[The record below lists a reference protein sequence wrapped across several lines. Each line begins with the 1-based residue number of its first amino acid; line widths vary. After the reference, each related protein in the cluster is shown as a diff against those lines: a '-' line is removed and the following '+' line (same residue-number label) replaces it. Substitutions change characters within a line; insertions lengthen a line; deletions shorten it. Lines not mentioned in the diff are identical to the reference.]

1 MFVAPKGGKTQ
12 VFMSES
18 FVLTRLLVKL
28 FGGVLASGIH
38 AVGVPTDKASE
49 QASAILSAFSLEVLV
64 VFALIAFFMIV
75 RLSLSV
81 EKPNPAQHVAEL
93 IHEVIGDQAEQ
104 VIGHGSERFQAY
116 VTCIFLFVLINN
128 LVGLIPGIAAPT
140 TMMQVTLGLA
150 IPTFLYYN
158 YFGIR
163 EQGVVGYIKHFAGPV
178 WWMAWLI
185 FPIELVSHVARIMSL
200 SVRLYANMF
209 AGDLVTL
216 VFFSLFPVGIPVIF
230 LGLHLAVSLIQAF
243 VFMLLTMIY
252 LSLAV
257 AHEH

>member
-1 MFVAPKGGKTQ
+1 
-12 VFMSES
+12 MSES

-38 AVGVPTDKASE
+38 AVGVPADKASE
-49 QASAILSAFSLEVLV
+49 QASAILSAFSIEVLV
-64 VFALIAFFMIV
+64 VLALIAFFMIV

-81 EKPNPAQHVAEL
+81 EKPGAAQHVAEM

-116 VTCIFLFVLINN
+116 VTCIFLFVLVNN

-140 TMMQVTLGLA
+140 TMMQTTLGLA

-216 VFFSLFPVGIPVIF
+216 VFFSMIPIGIPIIF
-230 LGLHLAVSLIQAF
+230 GGLHIFVAFLQAY
-243 VFMLLTMIY
+243 VFMLLSIIY
-252 LSLAV
+252 VSGAV
-257 AHEH
+257 ADEH